1 MVILLLPKTSVCKSD
16 FDKKKNK
23 NKSTIDTDGRYT
35 VRELSPMTTS
45 IVEPAHRILK
55 NNDAVRKLSARWI
68 LHLLSDDQK
77 RTSLQ
82 MPT

>member
-16 FDKKKNK
+16 FDKKNK
-23 NKSTIDTDGRYT
+23 NKSTIDTYGRYT

-55 NNDAVRKLSARWI
+55 NNDAVWKLSARWI